1 MMNYIN
7 VINLLLKT
15 ERGDAHEETEK
26 QIIINGNKYKH
37 L

>member
-1 MMNYIN
+1 MMKYIN
-7 VINLLLKT
+7 TFLKM